1 MTINIQ
7 INKSEKKVLTLLREY
22 MEKYRTFN
30 MKKVMS
36 YLSHRIKFSS
46 INLNTAGIE
55 NILKRLVEKNFI
67 VEGSKLLREEVLEN
81 SIRKQIYEYIL
92 ANPGI
97 HFRGLLRDLDLSNH
111 VVVWH
116 INVLEKFE
124 FIKRAE
130 IENRE
135 IYYEGRF
142 LLNDIKKQY
151 YLSKQKSQQ
160 IIQFLQS
167 HKKSYTKTKL
177 AKQLGMH
184 FNTIS
189 KYLAILMEYG
199 IVEMKTKGRSKLY
212 SMKNKS

>member
-7 INKSEKKVLTLLREY
+7 INKTEKKILTLLREY

-46 INLNTAGIE
+46 INLNQAGIE
-55 NILKRLVEKNFI
+55 NILKALVEKNFI

-81 SIRKQIYEYIL
+81 SIRKRIYDYIL
-92 ANPGI
+92 SNPGI
-97 HFRGLLRDLDLSNH
+97 HFRGLVRNLDLSNH

-116 INVLEKFE
+116 INVLERFE

-135 IYYEGRF
+135 IYYDVRLHLE
-142 LLNDIKKQY
+142 DIKKQY

-160 IIQFLQS
+160 IIQFLKS
-167 HKKSYTKTKL
+167 SKKSYSKTKL

-189 KYLAILMEYG
+189 KYLAILVEYG
-199 IVEMKTKGRSKLY
+199 IIDIKKKGRSTFY
-212 SMKNKS
+212 SLAKG